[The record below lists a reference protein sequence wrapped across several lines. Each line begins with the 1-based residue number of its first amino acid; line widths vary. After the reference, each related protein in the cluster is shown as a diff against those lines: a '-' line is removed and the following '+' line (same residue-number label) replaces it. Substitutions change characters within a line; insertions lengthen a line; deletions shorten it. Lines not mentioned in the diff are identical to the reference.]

1 MKTTIQK
8 QCNKAYI
15 LRFVTIREPINIRY
29 HDASRY
35 KTLAFTAESLALKAH
50 GKHVVKKDDA
60 ILTKERQE
68 VDKLSF
74 EYQEN
79 QQASEGKLCI
89 AVF

>member
-1 MKTTIQK
+1 MTIQ
-8 QCNKAYI
+8 
-15 LRFVTIREPINIRY
+15 EPITIRY

-35 KTLAFTAESLALKAH
+35 KSLAFTVESLALEAH
-50 GKHVVKKDDA
+50 GKHAVKKDDA
-60 ILTKERQE
+60 TLTKERQE

-74 EYQEN
+74 EYQET